1 MPSPA
6 RGRGTRH
13 RGSEEEFVLFLQG
26 IPAHCRWQELKDM
39 VRQTALHIRQAVV
52 YDDQHGFP
60 TGLGQIIVKNED
72 EAWRTYHRLST
83 TGWEGQSL
91 VVTLARTSSP
101 TRPIAGP
108 TKSPRCV
115 IPPSYVAGHT
125 TPPRIAQNLAVPAS
139 PMSPER
145 PVMSGS
151 PTFQP
156 SEYGPVLNPMGFA
169 HPPFMPLFADA
180 LSQSM
185 AGMPPSPAM
194 RHSFCDPVTFTV
206 FPPYHI
212 TPMLHPQGLPEN
224 QIRFGG
230 GHSNHIGAPP
240 VLPPKVM
247 YPAYPVPPIYQGR
260 PPTAT
265 SGPPGRYPGGGGR
278 RTIFIQNISAT
289 TDTEDLGDF
298 LREAGTIDQCE
309 MPTDA
314 DSGRCKGFARVTF
327 RHGEEA
333 KRAVAL
339 FNNGFLKGAKIR
351 VKMDRSLHLA
361 HSFSHGS
368 TRSDCSNASSA
379 SNSSNSSTVS
389 SSTVHTNSPSTTE
402 TAIPAQDVIVPQDVA
417 QDHNERPRSVPTP
430 QKSTTDRCQPL
441 VINGS
446 GVGQRTVVT

>member
-1 MPSPA
+1 
-6 RGRGTRH
+6 
-13 RGSEEEFVLFLQG
+13 
-26 IPAHCRWQELKDM
+26 
-39 VRQTALHIRQAVV
+39 
-52 YDDQHGFP
+52 
-60 TGLGQIIVKNED
+60 
-72 EAWRTYHRLST
+72 
-83 TGWEGQSL
+83 
-91 VVTLARTSSP
+91 
-101 TRPIAGP
+101 
-108 TKSPRCV
+108 
-115 IPPSYVAGHT
+115 
-125 TPPRIAQNLAVPAS
+125 
-139 PMSPER
+139 
-145 PVMSGS
+145 MSGS

-224 QIRFGG
+224 QIRFSG

-247 YPAYPVPPIYQGR
+247 YPAYPIPPIYQGR

-278 RTIFIQNISAT
+278 RTIFIQNLSAT

-368 TRSDCSNASSA
+368 TRSDCSNASSV

-389 SSTVHTNSPSTTE
+389 SSTVHTDSPSTTE